1 MAKKKQLIV
10 PIFIPQYGCPHQCV
24 FCNQQKI
31 TGSAKL
37 PEASEVADTIDAY
50 LRTWKGS
57 GRKEVAFYG
66 GSFTGLDMNT
76 QERFLKAAFRF
87 I

>member
-24 FCNQQKI
+24 FCNQQRI

-37 PEASEVADTIDAY
+37 PEVSEVADTIDAY
-50 LRTWKGS
+50 LRTWKEI
-57 GRKEVAFYG
+57 GRA
-66 GSFTGLDMNT
+66 SCR
-76 QERFLKAAFRF
+76 ERV
-87 I
+87 